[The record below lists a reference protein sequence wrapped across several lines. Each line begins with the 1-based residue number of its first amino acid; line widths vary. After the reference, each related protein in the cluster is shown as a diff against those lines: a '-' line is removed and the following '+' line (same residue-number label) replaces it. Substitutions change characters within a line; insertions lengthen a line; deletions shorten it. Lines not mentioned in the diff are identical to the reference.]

1 MVKNVDSDKGCG
13 PSDSLF
19 ISSQKN
25 QSCSFGMN
33 SMEIIYQGWGGKE
46 GREIHKGCGPLPYDI
61 CIILSACAEQVL
73 CYLRQPLF

>member
-33 SMEIIYQGWGGKE
+33 SMEIIYQVGEGRKE
-46 GREIHKGCGPLPYDI
+46 GRSTKGVAPYHMT
-61 CIILSACAEQVL
+61 SA
-73 CYLRQPLF
+73 